1 MPESQWGE
9 VLAHV
14 SYQVALVTQATKERW
29 EPVKAPS
36 LLPSLLKLEN
46 QQGVRVAGGQAKAPH
61 SSTLAWQIPW
71 MEEPGRLRSMG
82 SLRVGHD

>member
-14 SYQVALVTQATKERW
+14 SYQVALVTQATKERC

-46 QQGVRVAGGQAKAPH
+46 LG
-61 SSTLAWQIPW
+61 
-71 MEEPGRLRSMG
+71 
-82 SLRVGHD
+82 